1 MSAHRLSAC
10 EAARQL
16 AQRSLRAEDLVRDCL
31 ERIDA
36 REPQVQAWSHVAAKA
51 GLESHD
57 AAIRRRPC
65 E

>member
-36 REPQVQAWSHVAAKA
+36 REPQVQPLIRAPTKA
-51 GLESHD
+51 CCTACPWASKT
-57 AAIRRRPC
+57 
-65 E
+65 